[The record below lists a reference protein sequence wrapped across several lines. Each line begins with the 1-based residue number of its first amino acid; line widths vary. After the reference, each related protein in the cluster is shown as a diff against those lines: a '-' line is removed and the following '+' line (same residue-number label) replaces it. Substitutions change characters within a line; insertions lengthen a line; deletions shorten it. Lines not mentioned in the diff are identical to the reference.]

1 MKTIWSEFEINYLK
15 ENYKSGATFCSKTIN
30 RPITAIRR
38 KARILKLSSINNKFE
53 YSFEIL
59 SKIVANNKS
68 ITDIL
73 KTLNLRCAGGNYK
86 TIQNYIIKYNLN
98 TEHFETSS
106 DKAKRIL
113 KKEIL
118 SIDKILCI
126 NSKVNRTTVKKYIF
140 KHNLLKNICSLC
152 NQDENW
158 NGLKMTLILDHI
170 NGIYN
175 DNQLHN
181 LRIVCPNC
189 NATLDTHCGKN
200 KKRK

>member
-15 ENYKSGATFCSKTIN
+15 ENYINGAAFCGLKIN
-30 RPITAIRR
+30 RSLTAIRR
-38 KARILKLSSINNKFE
+38 KARLLKLNSINNKLE

-68 ITDIL
+68 ITEIL
-73 KTLNLRCAGGNYK
+73 KKLNLRCAGGNYK
-86 TIQNYIIKYNLN
+86 TINNYIIKYKLN
-98 TEHFETSS
+98 IDHFETPSE
-106 DKAKRIL
+106 KAKRVL
-113 KKEIL
+113 NKNDL

-126 NSKVNRTTVKKYIF
+126 NSTVNRTTVKKYIF
-140 KHNLLKNICSLC
+140 KYNLLPNICSLC
-152 NQDENW
+152 KQDENW
-158 NGLKMTLILDHI
+158 NNKKMTLILDHI

-175 DNQLHN
+175 DNRLIN

-200 KKRK
+200 KKKI